1 MTSVFFPIMF
11 ISTIYGMNFEYM
23 PVHTWQ

>member
-23 PVHTWQ
+23 PEHTWQ